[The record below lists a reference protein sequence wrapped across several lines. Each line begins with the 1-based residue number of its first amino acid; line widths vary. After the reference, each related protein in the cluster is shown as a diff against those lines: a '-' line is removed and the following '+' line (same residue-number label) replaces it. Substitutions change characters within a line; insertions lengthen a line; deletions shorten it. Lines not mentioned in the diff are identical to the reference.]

1 MHRSTTRLLIVALVL
16 GLLLAGCAPAAQP
29 APTPT
34 IAATLAP
41 TATPLPATATPLPA
55 TATPAPAAPAEPLT
69 VTVVDDLDRTVS
81 VAVPA
86 LRVVSLAPNLTETL
100 FAVGAG
106 EQVVGVTMFCDYPE
120 EALTRTQVGGF
131 TSDTI
136 SIEQIIALD
145 PDLVLATG
153 GFQLETI
160 QALEP
165 LGIPVIALDP
175 NRLDTVMEMIQL
187 VGQLTG
193 HDDEAELVVADME
206 QRVAAVVDTAAGIP
220 AEERLTVYWQIWDE
234 PLMSAGPSAFPGQL
248 IELAGGS
255 NVFGDSGEFYPMVSA
270 EEVVSRDP
278 QVIMGPNSHGDR
290 LTIETFQQRPGWTEI
305 EAVVNGRIHVVD
317 DNIISRAGPRLVDAL
332 EAIAQALYPE
342 LYQ

>member
-1 MHRSTTRLLIVALVL
+1 MYRPTALLLIVSLLL

-29 APTPT
+29 TPSPTV
-34 IAATLAP
+34 AATLAP
-41 TATPLPATATPLPA
+41 AATPQLATAAPALATATP
-55 TATPAPAAPAEPLT
+55 TSVTPAEPPT
-69 VTVVDDLDRTVS
+69 ITVVDDLDRTVT
-81 VAVPA
+81 VALPA
-86 LRVVSLAPNLTETL
+86 QRIVSLAPNLTETL

-106 EQVVGVTMFCDYPE
+106 DQVVGVTMFCDYPE
-120 EALTRTQVGGF
+120 AALTRTQVGGF

-136 SIEQIIALD
+136 SIEQIVALD

-175 NRLDTVMEMIQL
+175 NSLDTVMAMIEL
-187 VGQLTG
+187 LGQLTG
-193 HDDEAELVVADME
+193 HDAEAAAVVADMT
-206 QRVAAVVDTAAGIP
+206 QRMAVVTGIAAGIP

-234 PLMSAGPSAFPGQL
+234 PLMSAGPKAFPGQL
-248 IELAGGS
+248 IDLAGGS
-255 NVFGDSGEFYPMVSA
+255 NVFADSGEFYPMVSA
-270 EEVVSRDP
+270 EEVVSRNP

-332 EAIAQALYPE
+332 EDIAQALYPE
-342 LYQ
+342 IYQ